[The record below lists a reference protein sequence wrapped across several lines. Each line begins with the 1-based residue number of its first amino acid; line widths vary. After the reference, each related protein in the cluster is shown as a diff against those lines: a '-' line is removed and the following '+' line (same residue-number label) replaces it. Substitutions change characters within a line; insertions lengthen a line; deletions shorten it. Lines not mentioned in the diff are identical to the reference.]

1 MKKRNTAPARVFAT
15 IALVGGVIVLIL
27 VVSASLGGGDSTGSR
42 GHAHAG
48 QAARKGSGSGRAV
61 KTPATYVVKNGD
73 TLTSI
78 ARKTGVSVVR
88 IQTLNPSVD
97 PQILISG
104 EELKLR

>member
-1 MKKRNTAPARVFAT
+1 MKKRNTAPARAFAT
-15 IALVGGVIVLIL
+15 IALVGGFL
-27 VVSASLGGGDSTGSR
+27 VVVLAISTSLGGGDSGGSK

-48 QAARKGSGSGRAV
+48 QVARKGSGGGQAV
-61 KTPATYVVKNGD
+61 KTPASYVVQNGD

-78 ARKTGVSVVR
+78 AHKTGVSVVR

-104 EELKLR
+104 EKLKLR

>member
-27 VVSASLGGGDSTGSR
+27 VVSASLGGSDSGGSK
-42 GHAHAG
+42 GHARAG
-48 QAARKGSGSGRAV
+48 KVARKGGGGQAV
-61 KTPATYVVKNGD
+61 KVPSSYVVQNGD

-78 ARKTGVSVVR
+78 AHKTGVSVVR
-88 IQTLNPSVD
+88 IQTLNPKVD

-104 EELKLR
+104 EKLKLR